1 MRGEVSLARLTKG
14 SMGRLD
20 FLQLGRKG
28 LLRTPQIVDLLQG
41 EPTTLPDFEA
51 KIRTKLGS

>member
-1 MRGEVSLARLTKG
+1 
-14 SMGRLD
+14 MGRLD

-28 LLRTPQIVDLLQG
+28 LLRTPQIVGLLQG
-41 EPTTLPDFEA
+41 EPTTFLDFEA